1 MPGES
6 KLSVAGLPPGLTV
19 GALLAA
25 AALAVVAQLVCHRCG
40 GMGAHATQPLA
51 QRAHDWTAIVP
62 RSTIVEIGRGGELM
76 CCGTPR
82 GQSTAAPRV
91 CAFSVCVGRFTR
103 RIPGRTDKNSL
114 PVFRW
119 PGLPGNFLIT

>member
-82 GQSTAAPRV
+82 GQSTAAPAWLRR
-91 CAFSVCVGRFTR
+91 SSPLPTR
-103 RIPGRTDKNSL
+103 TRSSART
-114 PVFRW
+114 RGAW
-119 PGLPGNFLIT
+119 

>member
-40 GMGAHATQPLA
+40 GMGAHAVQPLA
-51 QRAHDWTAIVP
+51 RRAVTTVFGPDPTAYTKP
-62 RSTIVEIGRGGELM
+62 
-76 CCGTPR
+76 
-82 GQSTAAPRV
+82 
-91 CAFSVCVGRFTR
+91 
-103 RIPGRTDKNSL
+103 
-114 PVFRW
+114 
-119 PGLPGNFLIT
+119 

>member
-6 KLSVAGLPPGLTV
+6 KLSVAQAGLPPGLTV

-62 RSTIVEIGRGGELM
+62 RSTIVEIGQ
-76 CCGTPR
+76 
-82 GQSTAAPRV
+82 QSS
-91 CAFSVCVGRFTR
+91 CDFSV
-103 RIPGRTDKNSL
+103 
-114 PVFRW
+114 
-119 PGLPGNFLIT
+119 

>member
-51 QRAHDWTAIVP
+51 QRGPPT
-62 RSTIVEIGRGGELM
+62 
-76 CCGTPR
+76 
-82 GQSTAAPRV
+82 
-91 CAFSVCVGRFTR
+91 VGNHR
-103 RIPGRTDKNSL
+103 RTDSDRASL
-114 PVFRW
+114 W
-119 PGLPGNFLIT
+119 A

>member
-40 GMGAHATQPLA
+40 GMGAHAAQPLA
-51 QRAHDWTAIVP
+51 RRAV
-62 RSTIVEIGRGGELM
+62 RSGSYTSCVFAFLLR
-76 CCGTPR
+76 TPNR
-82 GQSTAAPRV
+82 YTV
-91 CAFSVCVGRFTR
+91 KKV
-103 RIPGRTDKNSL
+103 
-114 PVFRW
+114 
-119 PGLPGNFLIT
+119 

>member
-40 GMGAHATQPLA
+40 GMGAHAAQPLA
-51 QRAHDWTAIVP
+51 ARAEQFGP
-62 RSTIVEIGRGGELM
+62 RPDPTLVASSAR
-76 CCGTPR
+76 
-82 GQSTAAPRV
+82 
-91 CAFSVCVGRFTR
+91 AFYT
-103 RIPGRTDKNSL
+103 NSQPL
-114 PVFRW
+114 
-119 PGLPGNFLIT
+119 

>member
-40 GMGAHATQPLA
+40 GMGAHAAQPLA
-51 QRAHDWTAIVP
+51 RRAV
-62 RSTIVEIGRGGELM
+62 RSGPYTTSVVASSAPSAFLYELPT
-76 CCGTPR
+76 GSQP
-82 GQSTAAPRV
+82 
-91 CAFSVCVGRFTR
+91 
-103 RIPGRTDKNSL
+103 L
-114 PVFRW
+114 YYYY
-119 PGLPGNFLIT
+119 

>member
-40 GMGAHATQPLA
+40 GMGAHAAQPLA
-51 QRAHDWTAIVP
+51 RRAV
-62 RSTIVEIGRGGELM
+62 RSASGPYTSCVFG
-76 CCGTPR
+76 
-82 GQSTAAPRV
+82 
-91 CAFSVCVGRFTR
+91 AFALFYT
-103 RIPGRTDKNSL
+103 NSQPL
-114 PVFRW
+114 
-119 PGLPGNFLIT
+119 